1 MAEMKPTDVPDELV
15 VAFEAAIQQYVATV
29 GPRVVPYREV
39 APNVL
44 AAVLPLVREQIAAE
58 IEAHAE
64 SIGWYV
70 DSDAWTDAL
79 DVIRQE
85 SWTQTGGADHA

>member
-1 MAEMKPTDVPDELV
+1 
-15 VAFEAAIQQYVATV
+15 
-29 GPRVVPYREV
+29 
-39 APNVL
+39 
-44 AAVLPLVREQIAAE
+44 
-58 IEAHAE
+58 
-64 SIGWYV
+64 V

>member
-1 MAEMKPTDVPDELV
+1 MAEPMKPTDVPRDLTLIAAAKLREWPRSGMGDEM
-15 VAFEAAIQQYVATV
+15 AARRI
-29 GPRVVPYREV
+29 
-39 APNVL
+39 L

-70 DSDAWTDAL
+70 DIDAWTDAL